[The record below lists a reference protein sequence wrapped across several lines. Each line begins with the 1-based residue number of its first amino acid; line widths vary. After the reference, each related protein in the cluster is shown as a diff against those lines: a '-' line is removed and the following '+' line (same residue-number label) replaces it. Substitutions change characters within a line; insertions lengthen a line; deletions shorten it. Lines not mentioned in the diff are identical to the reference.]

1 MRVTEGRGKVAELE
15 EAAWEWEWE
24 CVEVV
29 ADDLTVPPA
38 LLRKSSHVWSSS
50 FAKLSVGGGAWPRS
64 SMIRIRGEQEAI
76 QTL

>member
-15 EAAWEWEWE
+15 EAAWVWE
-24 CVEVV
+24 CVEML

-50 FAKLSVGGGAWPRS
+50 AKLSVGGGAWPRS
-64 SMIRIRGEQEAI
+64 SMIRIRREQEAI

>member
-1 MRVTEGRGKVAELE
+1 MRVTEGRGKVAEPE
-15 EAAWEWEWE
+15 EAAWAWEG
-24 CVEVV
+24 VEAVV
-29 ADDLTVPPA
+29 DDLTVPPA

-50 FAKLSVGGGAWPRS
+50 FAKLSIGGGVWPRS